1 MKILFVSNTSS
12 SMIKFRFGI
21 IKKLISL
28 GYDVFVIAPFDQYSK
43 EIKDIGCKYF
53 DIKMGASGTNPFYD
67 LLFFIKLLIL
77 YFKISPDL
85 IFHYSIKPNI
95 FGSISA
101 KILNIKS
108 ISIIAGLGY
117 VFLNDNFLTKVT
129 RKLYKFSLQFATKVL
144 FINKDDLEEC
154 INLCIINRDKTY
166 LINGEGINTSF
177 FYPMTN
183 TSEKEYFTFLMIAR
197 LLKDKGIYE
206 YVEAAK
212 IIMARYKQA
221 RFELLGPI
229 YVQNPACIS
238 VDEIQKLHNDGVVF
252 YYGEALDV
260 RRYIANAD
268 CIVLPSYR
276 EGVSMTLM
284 EAASM
289 GKPIIATNVPGCKEV
304 VEDGINGFTCEVQ
317 NPNDLARKMEIMI
330 NLSYEARS
338 QMGKNGRIKMINE
351 FDEAIII
358 NEYLKIIKNFH

>member
-260 RRYIANAD
+260 RRYIA
-268 CIVLPSYR
+268 IVLPSYR